1 MRLRA
6 SDDTGA
12 TSVEYALMVAMIAIA
27 IAGSVGLLGLRVA
40 EIFERPCQ
48 ELTIALSRISFP
60 HLFGHVGDGV
70 AVHMPARPLRL
81 CYV

>member
-48 ELTIALSRISFP
+48 ELTIA
-60 HLFGHVGDGV
+60 G
-70 AVHMPARPLRL
+70 RP
-81 CYV
+81 C